1 MTNKIT
7 LIFIAIGIWLT
18 LILNIIATYYMLSV
32 KIELA
37 EQQLKEYEIY
47 ERFYYPEGNRG

>member
-32 KIELA
+32 QIELA
-37 EQQLKEYEIY
+37 EQQLKEYQIY
-47 ERFYYPEGNRG
+47 ERFYYPERNRS

>member
-32 KIELA
+32 QIELA
-37 EQQLKEYEIY
+37 EQQLKEYQIY
-47 ERFYYPEGNRG
+47 ERFYYPEGNRS

>member
-32 KIELA
+32 QIELA
-37 EQQLKEYEIY
+37 EEQLKEYEIY

>member
-32 KIELA
+32 QIELA
-37 EQQLKEYEIY
+37 EQELKEYEIY
-47 ERFYYPEGNRG
+47 ERFYYPEGDRG